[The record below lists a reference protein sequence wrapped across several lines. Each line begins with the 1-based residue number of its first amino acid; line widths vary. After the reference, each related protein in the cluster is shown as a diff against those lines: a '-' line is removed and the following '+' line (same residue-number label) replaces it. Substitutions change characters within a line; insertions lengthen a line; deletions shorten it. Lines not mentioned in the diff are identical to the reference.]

1 MSMKGLNVILT
12 TVFLVLTSRLA
23 TRMKPATVLSANP
36 QPVARSPVLD
46 STFNASA
53 ALNHAETIPQE

>member
-1 MSMKGLNVILT
+1 MKGLSVILT
-12 TVFLVLTSRLA
+12 IPLPVLASRLA
-23 TRMKPATVLSANP
+23 TRMKPATVLSADP
-36 QPVARSPVLD
+36 PPGVHSPVLD